1 MALLEPCLPIW
12 LMDKIKPPKWQLG
25 TVFLPDSIGYWVG
38 TNFFAVVALKQG
50 RHKTAM
56 AALMLLGRF
65 LYFFFNASENAVRAI
80 LNFLAFDSDHAM
92 PCHKPKCALSMP
104 MECWG
109 PTGEKGVFYN
119 HFHTQR
125 FNLQV

>member
-38 TNFFAVVALKQG
+38 TNFFAVVAMKQG

-65 LYFFFNASENAVRAI
+65 LYFFFNFSENAVRE
-80 LNFLAFDSDHAM
+80 LF
-92 PCHKPKCALSMP
+92 
-104 MECWG
+104 
-109 PTGEKGVFYN
+109 
-119 HFHTQR
+119 
-125 FNLQV
+125 